1 MKKKVKKIFM
11 VCAVLILVC
20 AAKTVKAADSAFSA
34 NISTSPVTSSSGVS
48 ATWYGYCGQTFY
60 CNVWDRNATNTM
72 KSGSVTLKKNG
83 AIVIGNSGSQSFSVT
98 NYCNWANFPLTLYE
112 PGEYTYEINIKD
124 INGNGFSGGR
134 EFYIYDVAPVISSQP
149 TAKSVREGNSV
160 TFSTSISQGTNVSYQ
175 WYYSTSSTGTG
186 TAISGA
192 TSSSYR
198 ISSATKAMNGRYYYC
213 MITNYGNSIKTNSAK
228 LTVYNAPTV
237 TSPTAKTIKEGN
249 TATFSVTVSG
259 GNPSSYTYQ
268 WYYASSASGSG
279 TRISG
284 ATSRT
289 YSVTGSKSDNGR
301 YYYCQVSNGQY
312 TVTSGRAKLTV
323 YNAPTVTNP
332 TAKSIKEG
340 NTATFSVTASGG
352 NPSSYTYQWYY
363 ASSASG
369 SGTRISGAT
378 SRTYSVTGSKSNNG
392 RYYYCQ
398 VGNGQYTVP
407 SGRARLTVYYPP
419 TVYSPISIT
428 VNDGE
433 TAVFSVGVNRGN
445 PSNYTCQWFY
455 ADSLTG
461 YGISISGATSESY
474 TVTGNNENNGRYYY
488 CQVSNG
494 QYIETTTRAQLT
506 VTGVGADGSSNGTSD
521 VNYQEN
527 NSYMNTDSTT
537 WAESETYREIWII
550 RRENKKNKANKKNR
564 VKLPDM
570 KIKKIKRTKKKIQ
583 ITWKRNKKVDGYKI
597 FMARDKKFK
606 KCIGGVEINKNKF
619 TQYTIQPNKKN
630 EINLN
635 AKKMKQ
641 IKYIQIVG
649 WKKINGKTYYT
660 DLNKNSLKKVK

>member
-289 YSVTGSKSDNGR
+289 YSVTGN
-301 YYYCQVSNGQY
+301 
-312 TVTSGRAKLTV
+312 
-323 YNAPTVTNP
+323 
-332 TAKSIKEG
+332 
-340 NTATFSVTASGG
+340 
-352 NPSSYTYQWYY
+352 
-363 ASSASG
+363 
-369 SGTRISGAT
+369 
-378 SRTYSVTGSKSNNG
+378 KSNNG

-398 VGNGQYTVP
+398 VGNGQYTVT